1 MGVDHGFTCAVLAM
15 NRDEAIEAWIRELMR
30 ALQTL
35 RDIGDFHY
43 DMARD
48 APQYEERDD
57 EQQG

>member
-1 MGVDHGFTCAVLAM
+1 MT
-15 NRDEAIEAWIRELMR
+15 REEALKAWIAELMR

-35 RDIGDFHY
+35 RDIGEFHY

-48 APQYEERDD
+48 AQPYEERDD